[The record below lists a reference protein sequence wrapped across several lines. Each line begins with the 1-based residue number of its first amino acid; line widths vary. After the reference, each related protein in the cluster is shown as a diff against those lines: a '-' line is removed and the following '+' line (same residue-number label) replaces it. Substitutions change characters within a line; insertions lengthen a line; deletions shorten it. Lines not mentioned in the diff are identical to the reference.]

1 MTFFIYN
8 LFLIIFSPVLILFYF
23 FYSIYKKKSF
33 YHHIKRVFI
42 RYEELP
48 ETPKRIL
55 INAVSVGE
63 LLSISPLIEKL
74 KEKNYKIVL
83 STTTKTGFEIAE
95 KKYKKFVEKI
105 ILFPIDFSWN
115 VKNLVSRIKPAL
127 FISVEAEFWL
137 NLFNE
142 LNKKSIPIFVINL
155 RVEKENSYKLFK
167 PYYRKVFSFV
177 EKFFIP
183 HKKYKRFLNEFSVD
197 DSRIVLTGNL
207 KADISIKKLN
217 NEEIQELLSEV
228 RLRGDDKIFV
238 AGSTKKGEEKLFL
251 PLISKF
257 KNEWKF
263 VFAPRNINRS
273 NEVFKFFSKRGFKV
287 SLRTKPVSS
296 YDILIV
302 DTIGELLYFYYSSL
316 ISFVGGSL
324 IRGGGGHNILEP
336 ISVSTLT
343 STGPYHKNFKE
354 LIDELKE
361 KKAILIIKSPEEL
374 EPFFRMDREKL
385 QKLGENS
392 QKALLSMRGASDKI
406 IHEIDKI
413 LKTDVDNPF

>member
-1 MTFFIYN
+1 MILFVYN
-8 LFLIIFSPVLILFYF
+8 LLLILFSPILILFYL
-23 FYSIYKKKSF
+23 FYSISKKKSF
-33 YHHIKRVFI
+33 FHHIKRAFI

-48 ETPKRIL
+48 ENPKRIL

-63 LLSISPLIEKL
+63 LLSISPLLEKL
-74 KEKNYKIVL
+74 KNKNYEIIL
-83 STTTKTGFEIAE
+83 STTTKTGYEIAE
-95 KKYKKFVEKI
+95 KKYNKIVKKI

-115 VKNLVSRIKPAL
+115 VKNLVSKIKPAL

-155 RVEKENSYKLFK
+155 RVENENSYKIFK
-167 PYYRKVFSFV
+167 PYYKKVFSFV

-183 HKKYKRFLNEFSVD
+183 HKKYEKFLKEFSVD
-197 DSRIVLTGNL
+197 KRSIVLTGNL
-207 KADISIKKLN
+207 KADISMKKLSKD
-217 NEEIQELLSEV
+217 ETQKILSE
-228 RLRGDDKIFV
+228 LSLKSDDKIFV
-238 AGSTKKGEEKLFL
+238 GGSTGKGEEKLFL

-273 NEVFKFFSKRGFKV
+273 NEIFKFFSKRGFKV

-302 DTIGELLYFYYSSL
+302 DTIGELLYFYSSSL

-361 KKAILIIKSPEEL
+361 KKAILIIKSPGEL
-374 EPFFRMDREKL
+374 EPFFRMDKEKL
-385 QKLGENS
+385 KKLGENS
-392 QKALLSMRGASDKI
+392 KKALLSMKGASDKI
-406 IHEIDKI
+406 IHEIDNI
-413 LKTDVDNPF
+413 LKTDVNNSY